1 MTEIPLILKI
11 KKQVHKDIAK
21 AHDIIM
27 EELYKVFN
35 KSVLHGGTAVWRCYG
50 GNRFSEDID
59 VYIPKD
65 KKKLDVL
72 FENFKK
78 RGFII
83 NKRKIGENSLYS
95 SLELD
100 RVIVRFEALFKNY
113 FSKSLLKDYE
123 TCEGNF
129 VAVYTLSPEN
139 LIKEKIEAYLKR
151 EKIRDLYD
159 IFFLL
164 KYVDDKKKIS
174 NELKKLIDN
183 FKNPVD
189 AKDLQV
195 LILEGVVPDTKKM
208 LDYIT
213 RF

>member
-1 MTEIPLILKI
+1 MVKIPLILKF
-11 KKQVHKDIAK
+11 KKQSHKDIAK
-21 AHDIIM
+21 AHDIIL
-27 EELYKVFN
+27 EELYKVFD
-35 KSVLHGGTAVWRCYG
+35 KAVLHGGTAIWRCYE

-59 VYIPKD
+59 VYVPKD

-78 RGFII
+78 RGFIV

-123 TCEGNF
+123 TCESNF

-164 KYVDDKKKIS
+164 KYVGDKEKIS
-174 NELKKLIDN
+174 NNIKRLINN
-183 FKNPVD
+183 FKKPVD
-189 AKDLQV
+189 EKDLQV

-208 LDYIT
+208 LDYIR